1 MNAVFEPGNGA
12 TRPPF
17 MGKILVTGGA
27 GFIGSTLVDRIVAAG
42 ADVVV
47 LDDLSLGSRAN
58 LSRSEPRIRVIVD
71 RVENLAAHHAA
82 LAGVETVVHLAA
94 QISGYDSLR
103 EPRTYVDANVGGL
116 LTVLETMRAIGAK
129 RIVFASSAT
138 VYGDAS
144 GATLRESDL
153 PRPITTYA
161 LTKLAGEHL
170 LRMYGGLWGFTHT
183 SLRLFNVYGPR
194 QSPDHPYANVTC
206 KFTHAAARGL
216 GVKLYGDGE
225 QSRDFVFVDDVVD
238 AFVRALEPTPSGV
251 YNVGT
256 GAETS
261 IRTLLETVQQASETK
276 LEVEQCPPWPNDVR
290 SVRADLT
297 LLERELGLHPRTPL
311 VDGLRRTFDYFR
323 SAAR

>member
-1 MNAVFEPGNGA
+1 
-12 TRPPF
+12 
-17 MGKILVTGGA
+17 MGKVLVTGGA
-27 GFIGSTLVDRIVAAG
+27 GFIGSTLVDRLVASG
-42 ADVVV
+42 TEVVV
-47 LDDLSLGSRAN
+47 VDDLSLGSRTN
-58 LSRSEPRIRVIVD
+58 LARSSSRVKLIVD
-71 RVENLAAHHAA
+71 RVESLAAYRAD
-82 LAGVETVVHLAA
+82 LEGVETVVHLAA

-103 EPRTYVDANVGGL
+103 EPRMYFDANVGGL

-138 VYGDAS
+138 VYGEGT
-144 GATLRESDL
+144 GAPLRETD
-153 PRPITTYA
+153 PPHPITTYA

-238 AFVRALEPTPSGV
+238 AFVR
-251 YNVGT
+251 VGCPLPPRRST
-256 GAETS
+256 TS
-261 IRTLLETVQQASETK
+261 APAPRRRSARSSRRSKRLRERSSWSSAVRRGRTTSA
-276 LEVEQCPPWPNDVR
+276 R
-290 SVRADLT
+290 SVPMR
-297 LLERELGLHPRTPL
+297 PC
-311 VDGLRRTFDYFR
+311 
-323 SAAR
+323 